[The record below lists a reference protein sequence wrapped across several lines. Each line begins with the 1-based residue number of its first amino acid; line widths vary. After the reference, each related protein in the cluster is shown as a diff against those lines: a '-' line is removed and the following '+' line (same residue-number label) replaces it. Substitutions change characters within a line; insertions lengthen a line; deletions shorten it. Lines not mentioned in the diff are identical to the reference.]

1 MFKVIFI
8 VTGGRLENT
17 QKNHPRGGDVH
28 TADRPSPH
36 HTLYPRGFLRLFAG
50 VFRHDKRRGRLFRL
64 PDAARLHRAGHRR
77 RPGHIQAG
85 LRVHRVPLAL
95 SRRGMKS
102 LMAQNQAAFEQK
114 TDEITCKG
122 EDEMRLYWKRRLT
135 TSLSEPYTEGT
146 RVAETT
152 VQWRILV

>member
-1 MFKVIFI
+1 MPVSAGWSWASALYKDKIE
-8 VTGGRLENT
+8 GGAPCPSLSYR
-17 QKNHPRGGDVH
+17 P
-28 TADRPSPH
+28 AD
-36 HTLYPRGFLRLFAG
+36 
-50 VFRHDKRRGRLFRL
+50 
-64 PDAARLHRAGHRR
+64 
-77 RPGHIQAG
+77 
-85 LRVHRVPLAL
+85 LA
-95 SRRGMKS
+95 GMKS